1 MNLQHHLNK
10 LDDPGQLQIRLTP
23 PREAGRRYYW
33 LPIITAIFT
42 LLMGAWALL
51 DGGTRPLTEEYP
63 THYAYQVAQLP
74 SGITLHSLVTA
85 PDNIK
90 LIAVATNMLATENYG
105 INGGFFYQ
113 DSLLSIAVNDDIPA
127 GGEERTAAS
136 GWFNVKYARGTLIWD
151 KLAQGF
157 MVQVVSSADE
167 FVVADRS
174 RYWAQGGISMSLGD
188 DAGWHAQAEREHMP
202 GLDLPHMRSALV
214 FDRNNQVRLY
224 VTQDRCTGEQFRSA
238 IKESGG
244 VDLIDGIFLDGDG
257 SSQMKADGVNLP
269 GDQREIRQII
279 SIIN

>member
-1 MNLQHHLNK
+1 MNLQHHSNK
-10 LDDPGQLQIRLTP
+10 LDDQGPLQTRLTP

-33 LPIITAIFT
+33 LPIITALFT

-51 DGGTRPLTEEYP
+51 DGGTTPFTEKYP

-74 SGITLHSLVTA
+74 SGITLHSLVTE

-90 LIAVATNMLATENYG
+90 LIAVAANLLDLESYG

-127 GGEERTAAS
+127 AGEERTAAS
-136 GWFNVKYARGTLIWD
+136 GGVNVKYARGTLVWD
-151 KLAQGF
+151 KLSQGF
-157 MVQVVSSADE
+157 TVQVVSSADQL
-167 FVVADRS
+167 VVADRS

-214 FDRNNQVRLY
+214 FDRNNQVHLY
-224 VTQDRCTGEQFRSA
+224 VTQNLCTGEQFRSA

-244 VDLIDGIFLDGDG
+244 ADLIDGVFLDGDG
-257 SSQMKADGVNLP
+257 SSQMKATGVHLP
-269 GDQREIRQII
+269 GDKREIRQMI

>member
-1 MNLQHHLNK
+1 MSLHHHPNQGDNPSPLRT
-10 LDDPGQLQIRLTP
+10 GFTP
-23 PREAGRRYYW
+23 PGGAGRRYL
-33 LPIITAIFT
+33 LPVITAIFT
-42 LLMGAWALL
+42 LLMGVWALL
-51 DGGTRPLTEEYP
+51 DGATTSFTEKYP
-63 THYAYQVAQLP
+63 TQYVYQVTQLP

-113 DSLLSIAVNDDIPA
+113 DSLLSIAVNDDIPT

-136 GWFNVKYARGTLIWD
+136 GWFNVKYARGTLVWD

-202 GLDLPHMRSALV
+202 GLELPHMRAALV

-238 IKESGG
+238 IKEAGG
-244 VDLIDGIFLDGDG
+244 ADLIDGIFLDGDG